1 MVSPRLSLA
10 LLLLG
15 CPSGP
20 EHGPPPQPPVPP
32 VPQVVD
38 ASVGEPTRPPARDAP
53 TRPDQPATP
62 GPEKPA
68 FSTPKADG
76 SLADTLPPPAPVS
89 SLPGGCEGGTRR
101 AGETWKV
108 DCNECSCGD
117 DGQST
122 CTAMACL
129 PRPVR

>member
-1 MVSPRLSLA
+1 MPSPRLPLA

-15 CPSGP
+15 CPAGP
-20 EHGPPPQPPVPP
+20 ERGPALQQPPDAGVADHREPAPDDDLPPPN
-32 VPQVVD
+32 
-38 ASVGEPTRPPARDAP
+38 
-53 TRPDQPATP
+53 QPATP
-62 GPEKPA
+62 ATRSPEKPA
-68 FSTPKADG
+68 FSAPRADG
-76 SLADTLPPPAPVS
+76 SLADTLPPPAPLS
-89 SLPGGCEGGTRR
+89 GLPGGCEGGTRR

>member
-1 MVSPRLSLA
+1 MASPRLLLA

-20 EHGPPPQPPVPP
+20 EHAPPQPP
-32 VPQVVD
+32 VVD
-38 ASVGEPTRPPARDAP
+38 ASVGDHGEATRAPARDDP
-53 TRPDQPATP
+53 PRPDQPATP

-68 FSTPKADG
+68 FSAPKADG

-89 SLPGGCEGGTRR
+89 GLGGCEGGTRR